1 MTANIASVFKFL
13 RFVWLKLLFSYMK
26 VFVDFRP
33 VHDMVPHPDANLEE
47 SINEV

>member
-1 MTANIASVFKFL
+1 MTANIASVFKLL

-26 VFVDFRP
+26 VFVDFGP
-33 VHDMVPHPDANLEE
+33 VHDRVPHPDANLEE